1 MAGRP
6 KEEPVVEKCRDEVI
20 LMTTLPNM
28 DAALTLVRALVEE
41 RLVACGS
48 ALPGA
53 ISQYYWQGE
62 LCKEQETVV
71 LLKTT
76 PKNLSAIEARFSS
89 LHPFEVPE
97 MLTFTP
103 DQISLPYRNWMHQ
116 ELQSR
121 AR

>member
-1 MAGRP
+1 M
-6 KEEPVVEKCRDEVI
+6 EKCRDEVI

-28 DAALTLVRALVEE
+28 EAALTLVRALVEE

-53 ISQYYWQGE
+53 ISQYYWQSE
-62 LCKEQETVV
+62 LCREQETVV

-76 PKNLSAIEARFSS
+76 RQRLSEIEARFSS

-97 MLTFTP
+97 MLTFAP
-103 DQISLPYRNWMHQ
+103 DQISIPYRNWMHQ
-116 ELQSR
+116 ELQSP
-121 AR
+121 AQ